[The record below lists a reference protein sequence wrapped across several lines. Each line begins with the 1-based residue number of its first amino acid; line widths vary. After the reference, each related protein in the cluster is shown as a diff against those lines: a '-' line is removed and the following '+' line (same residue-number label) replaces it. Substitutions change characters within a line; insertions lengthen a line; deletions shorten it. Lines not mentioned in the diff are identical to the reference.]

1 MVATEIKQKTYHV
14 IASHAMI
21 VCDNKSQQE
30 TSMEHEVTARV
41 YTKDMNLVRA
51 FMKKKG
57 IVKTA
62 DGMRVV
68 IEYAN
73 AHGAL
78 S

>member
-1 MVATEIKQKTYHV
+1 ME
-14 IASHAMI
+14 
-21 VCDNKSQQE
+21 QE
-30 TSMEHEVTARV
+30 TTAKV
-41 YTKDMNLVRA
+41 YTKDLNVIRA
-51 FMKKKG
+51 FMVKNR

-62 DGMRVV
+62 DGIRVA

>member
-1 MVATEIKQKTYHV
+1 
-14 IASHAMI
+14 MI

>member
-1 MVATEIKQKTYHV
+1 
-14 IASHAMI
+14 
-21 VCDNKSQQE
+21 
-30 TSMEHEVTARV
+30 MEHETTAKV
-41 YTKDMNLVRA
+41 YTKDLNIIRA
-51 FMKKKG
+51 FMVKNG

-62 DGMRVV
+62 DGIRVA